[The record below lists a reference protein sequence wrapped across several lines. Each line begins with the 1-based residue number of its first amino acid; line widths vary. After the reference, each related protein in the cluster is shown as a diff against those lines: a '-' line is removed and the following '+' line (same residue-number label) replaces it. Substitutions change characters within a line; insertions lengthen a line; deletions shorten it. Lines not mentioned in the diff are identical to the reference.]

1 MGSYA
6 RQEDRPDDLE
16 GWRDSRKIIELFP
29 LYPGDL
35 IFTGTP
41 AGVGPISVGDRVH
54 AVIDE
59 VGRLELNVVSAG

>member
-1 MGSYA
+1 MIWKVGETVAKLS
-6 RQEDRPDDLE
+6 
-16 GWRDSRKIIELFP
+16 ELFP

-59 VGRLELNVVSAG
+59 VGRLELNLVSAG